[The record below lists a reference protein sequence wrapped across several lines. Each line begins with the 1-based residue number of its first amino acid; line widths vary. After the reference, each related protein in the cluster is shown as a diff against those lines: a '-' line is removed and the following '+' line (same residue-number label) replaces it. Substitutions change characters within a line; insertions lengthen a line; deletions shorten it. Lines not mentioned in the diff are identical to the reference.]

1 MNDKM
6 IPAQGGLYTP
16 EELASAYAERGDL
29 IEGLSRT
36 NRRLEA
42 RVAELDELSSAL
54 AVLVNWVNK
63 DKADNVWADLEDR
76 IDSLETGQRE
86 LRSDLEDA
94 QSDIQEAQSEIQE
107 AQSDLEKAVGCIRD
121 AAAELASI

>member
-1 MNDKM
+1 MGVEIQKGNKMDDKT
-6 IPAQGGLYTP
+6 IQAQGGLYTP
-16 EELASAYAERGDL
+16 DELASAYAERGDQ
-29 IEGLSRT
+29 IEELSRN
-36 NRRLEA
+36 NRRLEF
-42 RVAELDELSSAL
+42 RLAELEGIASAVT
-54 AVLVNWVNK
+54 ALVNWVNK

-94 QSDIQEAQSEIQE
+94 QSD
-107 AQSDLEKAVGCIRD
+107 LEKAVGCIRD